1 MARKSGWQQFA
12 DNFNAV
18 YDAGTKFAKD
28 RAFKNI
34 DGRTLEEE
42 LNEAGEV
49 VGYKYGDKTYDDR
62 DDKGGLIRP
71 SDEKLRLQNI
81 TDTQKAMRRFGDHKG
96 AMEMGLNYAKL
107 EAQQSANKLARDTH
121 EFNVEQARLRNK
133 EIIADTDK
141 KVADTEAVVTD
152 TGHKEN
158 INPIKV
164 EQARANVDK
173 TITESAQLDANIGLI
188 DEKTKG
194 QMTANEQA
202 RTDAQNAAD
211 AYAINKPLN
220 DALLEHANTKWD
232 SPEDSKNALIEVY
245 GLHGDKDGKGAALVK
260 SMDAANLA
268 DIMRDAET
276 NSAKVQAMLADP
288 TQGVVS
294 VADWINE
301 SDGIEGNNV
310 QALVVDGKHIIADVW
325 IDELT
330 GKAHPLEP
338 YYVTGDTAEELRSNV
353 QQYATPG
360 GSVELANQMATFRK
374 NKAGLKKTK
383 AETKKLNAE
392 AAGGGR
398 DYQTEQHKKA
408 MADFMKDPAGLYQR
422 AYNKAQKSG
431 KASDWADVEQIRR
444 DYEDALNKSS
454 TDGLGGGTPTSAQGV
469 IGGKGWGITKKTK

>member
-121 EFNVEQARLRNK
+121 DFNVEQARLRNK

-152 TGHKEN
+152 TGHKKD

-164 EQARANVDK
+164 EQAKEDVNK

-288 TQGVVS
+288 TLGVVS

-374 NKAGLKKTK
+374 NKAGLGKTK
-383 AETKKLNAE
+383 AETKKLNAD

-398 DYQTEQHKKA
+398 DYKGELNVKSMNEFT
-408 MADFMKDPAGLYQR
+408 KDPAGVYQR
-422 AYNKAQKSG
+422 ALRAAQKSG
-431 KASDWADVEQIRR
+431 KQSDWDLVYKIETDHQ
-444 DYEDALNKSS
+444 ELLNRAGSKG
-454 TDGLGGGTPTSAQGV
+454 GLGKGTTNTSAGN
-469 IGGKGWGITKKTK
+469 GGFSGMRKSTK